1 MIWKDKSW
9 AFEKKKARPERTGP
23 DLGLVQAQPYW
34 ELPRAV
40 TICSPN
46 LRASLMIR
54 PLPAA
59 RQSDV
64 AHGVADLTTIQC
76 FAVPVS

>member
-1 MIWKDKSW
+1 MIWKEKTW
-9 AFEKKKARPERTGP
+9 AFEKKSRPERTGQ

-76 FAVPVS
+76 FAVQVS